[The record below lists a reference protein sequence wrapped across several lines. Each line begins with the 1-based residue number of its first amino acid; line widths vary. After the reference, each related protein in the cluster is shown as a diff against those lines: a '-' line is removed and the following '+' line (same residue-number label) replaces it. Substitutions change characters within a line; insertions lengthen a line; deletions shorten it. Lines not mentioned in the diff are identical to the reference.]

1 MAAGPL
7 FVVAINL
14 FLIHLGGVQT
24 YEDKF
29 SEELYI
35 KRLPNSFL
43 YTHFQFTTVAKSRST
58 ATGMILVT
66 SIQSTS
72 RDVK

>member
-7 FVVAINL
+7 LAIAVNL
-14 FLIHLGGVQT
+14 LLIHLGVVRA

-29 SEELYI
+29 SEELYV

-58 ATGMILVT
+58 ATGMIV
-66 SIQSTS
+66 
-72 RDVK
+72 